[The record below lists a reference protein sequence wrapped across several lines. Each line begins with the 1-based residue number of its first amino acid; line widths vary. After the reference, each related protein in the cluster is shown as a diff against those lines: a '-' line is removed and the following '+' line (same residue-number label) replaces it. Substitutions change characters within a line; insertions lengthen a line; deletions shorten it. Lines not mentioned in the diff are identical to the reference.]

1 MERLRQ
7 LVDAPGGLWVLLA
20 LAAMGF
26 SLTHTVVDFG
36 ILFGSSAS
44 PLGVQQSVQQSVLS
58 GLIGV
63 LYTWWA
69 WVFAKAVG
77 GATSWLVGLM
87 AFDVL
92 WVGGNGLTVM
102 ACPPPCSALPVYAD
116 TLHLGNLLLAPLAT
130 YVAYRAMSRM
140 SGPLS
145 WRVMAGNVIIMLALV
160 LAIIAELASLASP

>member
-1 MERLRQ
+1 
-7 LVDAPGGLWVLLA
+7 VGTPGGLWVLLA
-20 LAAMGF
+20 VAAMGI
-26 SLTHTVVDFG
+26 SLVHVVVDFG

-44 PLGVQQSVQQSVLS
+44 SFGVPESLLS
-58 GLIGV
+58 GLIGL

-69 WVFAKAVG
+69 WVFAQAVG

-92 WVGGNGLTVM
+92 WVGGNGLTILE
-102 ACPPPCSALPVYAD
+102 CPPPCSALPIYAD

-145 WRVMAGNVIIMLALV
+145 WRVMGGNVIVMLALV
-160 LAIIAELASLASP
+160 IAIIAVLTSLATA